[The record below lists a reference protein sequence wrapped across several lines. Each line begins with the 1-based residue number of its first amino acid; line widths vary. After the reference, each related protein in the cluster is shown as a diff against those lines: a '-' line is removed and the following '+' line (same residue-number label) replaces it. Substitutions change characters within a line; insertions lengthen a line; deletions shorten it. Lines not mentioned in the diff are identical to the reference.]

1 MNGSRFAWL
10 PLHRRDHRQSREP
23 GAALFQ
29 GLRVRLT
36 LWYSGVL
43 CAALVL
49 FGVALYFGVQILL
62 LSPVKADLSAH
73 IRQHI
78 EKLLTDPYLACSS
91 TTFGPPAPD
100 QPFGQAPLPE
110 LVACFDKNA
119 TLLPAENTNELP
131 AAFLTN
137 TLAKRALQEG
147 TACKLACL

>member
-1 MNGSRFAWL
+1 MNGSRFAWW

-73 IRQHI
+73 IQQHR
-78 EKLLTDPYLACSS
+78 EKLLISPHLACSS

-100 QPFGQAPLPE
+100 QPFSGQAPLPE
-110 LVACFDKNA
+110 LVACFIKNA
-119 TLLPAENTNELP
+119 PLLPAQNTNELP
-131 AAFLTN
+131 PACLPSP
-137 TLAKRALQEG
+137 LAKRPCHQVTGPA
-147 TACKLACL
+147 